1 MGNDMRVSELYVY
14 PVLSLAGMKVRRFA
28 LDRFG
33 PVADRRWML
42 VDAEGKFLTQRQKRT
57 MSMVH
62 AGLHEAAFGHVLT
75 LTAPTGQTI
84 ESPVNLKRNEGDRFK
99 VTVWDDTCD
108 AIEESRELSHW
119 LSGVL
124 DVQCRLVFMP
134 ETTLRPVDQTF
145 AQKGQTV
152 GFADGFPLLLTTQPS
167 LTEFCTRLG
176 RKIDMVRFRPNL
188 VVDGCDPFAEDKW
201 SELRV
206 GKIPIDVVKPCARCV
221 IPAINPQTSEIEREI
236 TETLR
241 LFRRSG
247 DDLIFGQNAIH
258 RETGEIVVGDEV
270 TVLKGHISSSL

>member
-1 MGNDMRVSELYVY
+1 MGHGMRVSELYVY
-14 PVLSLAGMKVRRFA
+14 PVKSLAGMKVPRFA

-33 PVADRRWML
+33 PVADRRWMV
-42 VDAEGKFLTQRQKRT
+42 VDAEGKFLTQRQKKR
-57 MSMVH
+57 MSRVH
-62 AGLHEAAFGHVLT
+62 AGLREAALGPVLT
-75 LTAPTGQTI
+75 LTAPKGQTI

-99 VTVWDDTCD
+99 VTVWDDACD
-108 AIEESRELSHW
+108 AIEESRGLSHW

-134 ETTLRPVDQTF
+134 ETTRRPVDPTF

-152 GFADGFPLLLTTQPS
+152 GFADGFPLLLTTKPS
-167 LTEFCTRLG
+167 LDEFCTRLG
-176 RKIDMVRFRPNL
+176 RTIDMVRFRPNL
-188 VVDGCDPFAEDKW
+188 VIDGCRPFAEDEW

-247 DDLIFGQNAIH
+247 DDLVFGQNANH
-258 RETGEIVVGDEV
+258 RETGEIGVGDEV
-270 TVLKGHISSSL
+270 IVLKGRVSSSL